1 MLNHWLWAVRRGL
14 IHRVFQFP
22 SFEYQLVAQSC
33 PTLVTPWLQLTRLLC
48 LWDFPGK
55 NTEVG
60 YHFLLQGIFPTQGSN
75 LHLLSLTLRD
85 RLFTTAPPGKPLI
98 YTACCAVLSHVRLFA
113 PPWTVARQALL
124 SMGILQARVVNLRG
138 PTIQYR
144 ELYSVVYDNLYWK

>member
-1 MLNHWLWAVRRGL
+1 MLNCFSCVQLGVTLWT
-14 IHRVFQFP
+14 
-22 SFEYQLVAQSC
+22 VAHQTPC
-33 PTLVTPWLQLTRLLC
+33 P
-48 LWDFPGK
+48 WDSPGK
-55 NTEVG
+55 NTG
-60 YHFLLQGIFPTQGSN
+60 MDCHALLQGIFPTQGSN

-138 PTIQYR
+138 PTI
-144 ELYSVVYDNLYWK
+144 